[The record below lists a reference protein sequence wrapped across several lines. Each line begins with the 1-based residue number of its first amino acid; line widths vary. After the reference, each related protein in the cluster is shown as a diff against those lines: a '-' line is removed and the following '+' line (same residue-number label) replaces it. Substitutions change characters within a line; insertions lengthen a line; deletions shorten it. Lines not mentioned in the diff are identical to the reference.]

1 MAACFQL
8 EDLWGESLDLFCLS
22 TPLALRNGSGPRL
35 EDRNPNRKESTLGG
49 GLGVVPARRNGA
61 RAVAARGSVRFGWER
76 SRNPNHRRICRIH
89 TLTKEFGISRNRF
102 CKMGAVEQQQDFEDK
117 EIDASV
123 DFCYWLAFLPCHFGA
138 CPFKTVLLLEQ
149 EEVTK
154 TDV

>member
-1 MAACFQL
+1 M
-8 EDLWGESLDLFCLS
+8 ESLDLLS
-22 TPLALRNGSGPRL
+22 NPLARFLLGLLRSSRNGSGPRL
-35 EDRNPNRKESTLGG
+35 KDRNLTGKESTSG
-49 GLGVVPARRNGA
+49 GLGAQSRAA
-61 RAVAARGSVRFGWER
+61 RAVAVASALIAIRILLRILSDSPHSHKRVGPESLII
-76 SRNPNHRRICRIH
+76 SIHR
-89 TLTKEFGISRNRF
+89 L